1 MNVKKSNY
9 FKLIYSCAIVFSFI
23 LIYNQVLSESNLSN
37 LSTKATRDIDYKNKP
52 YFKVLSTSDK
62 VEDYNEH
69 KQTDDNDPSK
79 KFNNGLY
86 YDMNNNLENDDEDTE
101 VDLADSISE
110 SIKKSNQLVPPYA
123 EVPLDFRRVCI
134 YPNWSILRDSN
145 MAKIYP
151 EDIDPF
157 LCTHIQY

>member
-1 MNVKKSNY
+1 MNMKESNY
-9 FKLIYSCAIVFSFI
+9 FI
-23 LIYNQVLSESNLSN
+23 LIYSHTVLLFMILNNNLVHSQSN
-37 LSTKATRDIDYKNKP
+37 LSTKLTRDIEYKKP
-52 YFKVLSTSDK
+52 YFKVLSTYDK
-62 VEDYNEH
+62 IEDYNN
-69 KQTDDNDPSK
+69 KQIDDNDTSK

-101 VDLADSISE
+101 VDLAESISE

-157 LCTHIQY
+157 LCTHIQ

>member
-1 MNVKKSNY
+1 MNIIESNNL
-9 FKLIYSCAIVFSFI
+9 KLIYAHFLVF
-23 LIYNQVLSESNLSN
+23 LIISNNNLVQSQSNLRN
-37 LSTKATRDIDYKNKP
+37 ISTKATRDLEYKKP

-62 VEDYNEH
+62 IEDYNEY
-69 KQTDDNDPSK
+69 KQTDENDPSK

-86 YDMNNNLENDDEDTE
+86 FDMNNNSENDDEDTE
-101 VDLADSISE
+101 VDLAESISE

-157 LCTHIQY
+157 LCTHIQ